1 MPRTRLQSKRGSNKG
16 FHRCHDS
23 PAMLNL
29 SERLATHRLAE
40 EAEMTRLM
48 VGDDTQ
54 ARGFPLEARIGV
66 MRLTLRR
73 ISQYEQSIFLR
84 PIEVHPKNGD

>member
-1 MPRTRLQSKRGSNKG
+1 MPRTRFQSKRGSNKG

-23 PAMLNL
+23 PAIRNL

-40 EAEMTRLM
+40 EAEMAQLM

-54 ARGFPLEARIGV
+54 ARAF
-66 MRLTLRR
+66 RLKRGLA
-73 ISQYEQSIFLR
+73 
-84 PIEVHPKNGD
+84 